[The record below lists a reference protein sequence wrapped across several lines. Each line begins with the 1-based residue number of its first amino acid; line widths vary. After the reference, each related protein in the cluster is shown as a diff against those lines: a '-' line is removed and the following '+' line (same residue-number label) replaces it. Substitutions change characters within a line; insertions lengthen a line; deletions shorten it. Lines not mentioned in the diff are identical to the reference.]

1 MTATVN
7 PLPFPAGRPSDY
19 LPLADEPTL
28 DEGQQLALEM
38 LTERHITGTILSVDG
53 GYTAT

>member
-28 DEGQQLALEM
+28 DEGQHLALDL
-38 LTERHITGTILSVDG
+38 LT
-53 GYTAT
+53 

>member
-19 LPLADEPTL
+19 LPLADEPTF
-28 DEGQQLALEM
+28 DAGQHLTLEM
-38 LTERHITGTILSVDG
+38 LTERHITGKILSVDG